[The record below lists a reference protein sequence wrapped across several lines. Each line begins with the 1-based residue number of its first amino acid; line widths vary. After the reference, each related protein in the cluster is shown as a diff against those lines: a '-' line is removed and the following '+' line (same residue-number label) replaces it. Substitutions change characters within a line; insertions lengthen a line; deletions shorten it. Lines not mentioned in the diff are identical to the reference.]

1 MLSGAMVVT
10 VGTNPVPVLLTVCQH
25 ELSAVWLVHSSGD
38 DGTASYAYRIAEVLG
53 KHRPEMTVQLL
64 DIGAAPGDFAAVR
77 AELARPRADPSWP
90 PPAPWRCDYTG
101 GTAVMS
107 VEVVTAHVT
116 AHGLRRADLRS
127 YWDEVNGRVRYDH
140 GVGEPGRVPEFFDLV
155 TIARLHGFARTNK
168 ACTFLDVQD
177 ARWAENLCRLAH
189 AVAIHGREPDDLT
202 GLSATHVSWVRQLHC
217 TKEASGYGLELVV
230 AALLVRAGHLT
241 GDLPRP
247 DEVVIGFEAAP
258 AGGACVEVDI
268 IARYGQQVLVV
279 SCKNTSYAA
288 KYTAAAAGKVYQE
301 AQALFGG
308 ATRRMLVTALAKPIG
323 ATGESHPVARGF
335 TDLLLGPGLTWRS
348 PHVLTDRE
356 LRRMLD
362 EVTATPGRAAST
374 PELDRVLRH
383 SLGLARSAQ
392 RPGPVPMPAAG
403 PFSAGLTLVT
413 TLSGNAL
420 ATVASGRGLAA
431 RHVVVLEASGRDITG
446 RHRWTGELQQAIGVV
461 DATVDPVPV
470 DMSDVPALTST
481 IGEVIDQ
488 CEHPV
493 VIDVT
498 GGTKAVSVA
507 GHLAASA
514 AGRSDVRVCYSDIR
528 TSRRRW
534 LDGRS
539 DELAESSTDIER
551 LLTLSDRRRGTVDFR
566 GADLDGLA
574 ASRYR
579 SEQLVAAVIRRLTG
593 GPVTDAVLV
602 RPTLWMAD
610 PSGQERDWLPR
621 CLVLVTGSRVI
632 GLYAHGKLTSMQ
644 RDGKLGAA
652 LFVDALVAASGGDI
666 ARSVFVTDQDRDR
679 DFERRL
685 RSLVRRPFPPRVLW
699 RSDAEG
705 VINDD
710 AKLAEL
716 VEWMTA

>member
-1 MLSGAMVVT
+1 MVVT
-10 VGTNPVPVLLTVCQH
+10 VGTNPVPVLLTICQH
-25 ELSAVWLVHSSGD
+25 EPSAAWLVHSSGD

-53 KHRPEMTVQLL
+53 EHRPAMTVRLL

-77 AELARPRADPSWP
+77 AELARSRIDPAWP
-90 PPAPWRCDYTG
+90 PPEPWRCDYTG

-107 VEVVTAHVT
+107 VEVVAAHVA

-127 YWDEVNGRVRYDH
+127 YWDEASGRVRYDH
-140 GVGEPGRVPEFFDLV
+140 GMGEPGRVPEFFDLV
-155 TIARLHGFARTNK
+155 TIARLHGFVRRK
-168 ACTFLDVQD
+168 CTSLDVQD

-189 AVAIHGREPDDLT
+189 AVVVHGGKPDTLTDLT
-202 GLSATHVSWVRQLHC
+202 GLSDTDISRVCQLHC
-217 TKEASGYGLELVV
+217 TNRQSGDGLELVV

-258 AGGACVEVDI
+258 AGEPCVEVDV
-268 IARYGQQVLVV
+268 IARYGQRVLVV

-323 ATGESHPVARGF
+323 ATSESHPVGRGF
-335 TDLLLGPGLTWRS
+335 TDLLLGPGLTWCS
-348 PHVLTDRE
+348 PQVLTDRE
-356 LRRMLD
+356 LRRILD
-362 EVTATPGRAAST
+362 EVTPPPGRAAST
-374 PELDRVLRH
+374 SELDRVLRH
-383 SLGLARSAQ
+383 CLGLAGSAH
-392 RPGPVPMPAAG
+392 RPGPAPMPAAG

-514 AGRSDVRVCYSDIR
+514 ACRSDVRVCYSDIR

-652 LFVDALVAASGGDI
+652 LFVDALVAALGGDI